1 MTKPHNDNNKI
12 FYSMEVPKYVDF
24 IEQAICVYFNYY

>member
-1 MTKPHNDNNKI
+1 MTKYNTDKNKI

-24 IEQAICVYFNYY
+24 IEQEIWVYRV